1 MRPLKIYNIPGQ
13 ETRTL
18 VDKVL
23 SAGSHNLVWDGK
35 GDAGNQVAT
44 GISLSDS
51 KWRLFGCAQ
60 DEFDS
65 AESRTA
71 IM

>member
-35 GDAGNQVAT
+35 GGSRNQVAT
-44 GISLSDS
+44 GISLCRIQNGDFSVAPKMS
-51 KWRLFGCAQ
+51 L
-60 DEFDS
+60 
-65 AESRTA
+65 
-71 IM
+71 IP